1 MKNYVDTYEDKE
13 QVSKLLKNKV
23 FIIKGT
29 VRVIF
34 KGTLHAKMAMLPDSE
49 RFSWNPYLF
58 NSLEDMVVFLGL
70 KVINS
75 DYSYM
80 FFCSGNAQVTFVEKP
95 GVTVFIFNC

>member
-34 KGTLHAKMAMLPDSE
+34 KGTLNAKMAMLPDSE
-49 RFSWNPYLF
+49 RFS
-58 NSLEDMVVFLGL
+58 
-70 KVINS
+70 
-75 DYSYM
+75 
-80 FFCSGNAQVTFVEKP
+80 
-95 GVTVFIFNC
+95 

>member
-49 RFSWNPYLF
+49 RFS
-58 NSLEDMVVFLGL
+58 
-70 KVINS
+70 
-75 DYSYM
+75 
-80 FFCSGNAQVTFVEKP
+80 
-95 GVTVFIFNC
+95 